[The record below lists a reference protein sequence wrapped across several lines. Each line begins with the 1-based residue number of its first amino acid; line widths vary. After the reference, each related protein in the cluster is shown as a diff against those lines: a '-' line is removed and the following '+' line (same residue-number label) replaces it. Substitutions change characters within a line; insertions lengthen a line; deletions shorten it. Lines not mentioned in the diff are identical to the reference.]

1 MIDGVAEEESGGGV
15 MLVFSNDPTKQPDVE
30 EALRYIVRALTAHHL
45 QVTEHRADPKT
56 MEHRCALLCIVDVVC
71 GAVRNRGCMRGME
84 IAVTAAPGRLDYM
97 REKSGRR
104 NLHTRDIHPIQLC
117 SDVNI
122 GPAE

>member
-56 MEHRCALLCIVDVVC
+56 MEHRCALLCIIDVVC

-84 IAVTAAPGRLDYM
+84 IAVTAAPAGRLH
-97 REKSGRR
+97 ERR
-104 NLHTRDIHPIQLC
+104 ISKTEPRHTRYSSHP
-117 SDVNI
+117 
-122 GPAE
+122 AMK